1 AGGKRVAR
9 RGKRLLLGERSRG
22 NDRGG
27 RSLRR
32 LPERSPCLKQHGVLV
47 VPEAC
52 EEGLPFRTDRVRRL
66 LIARVKLLEIGSV
79 RALQKRRGGKHVVQF
94 VPRHEIT
101 LPALLLP
108 ACRAKKAS
116 LGPPAQLP
124 CNTRASV
131 VPRAPG
137 ESAMTIP
144 AARIAS
150 ILCCASPLPPD
161 MTAPA
166 WPMRRPGGALTP
178 AMKPTN
184 GFFVR

>member
-1 AGGKRVAR
+1 MSVRAASVSRAAASACSSVNAAGAR
-9 RGKRLLLGERSRG
+9 TAAAGPF
-22 NDRGG
+22 D
-27 RSLRR
+27 
-32 LPERSPCLKQHGVLV
+32 GVLV

-52 EEGLPFRTDRVRRL
+52 KEGLPFRTDRVRRL

-178 AMKPTN
+178 AMKPTT

>member
-1 AGGKRVAR
+1 
-9 RGKRLLLGERSRG
+9 
-22 NDRGG
+22 
-27 RSLRR
+27 
-32 LPERSPCLKQHGVLV
+32 SPCLEQHGVLIA
-47 VPEAC
+47 PEAW
-52 EEGLPFRTDRVRRL
+52 EEGLPFRPDRVRRL
-66 LIARVKLLEIGSV
+66 LIARVKLLAIGSV
-79 RALQKRRGGKHVVQF
+79 RALQKRRGGKQVVKF
-94 VPRHEIT
+94 APRHEIT
-101 LPALLLP
+101 LRARPRP
-108 ACRAKKAS
+108 ACRAQRAT
-116 LGPPAQLP
+116 LCPAAQIP
-124 CNTRASV
+124 CKTRASV

-178 AMKPTN
+178 AMKPTT